1 MCYSRNNIR
10 PDLEIVYG
18 CLPDKKVK
26 NEIHLPKELGKIN
39 QTGTFLITGTDWVLV
54 HCDYQEDRKTL
65 VIY

>member
-26 NEIHLPKELGKIN
+26 NEIHLPKQLGKIN
-39 QTGTFLITGTDWVLV
+39 QTGTFLITGTD
-54 HCDYQEDRKTL
+54 
-65 VIY
+65 